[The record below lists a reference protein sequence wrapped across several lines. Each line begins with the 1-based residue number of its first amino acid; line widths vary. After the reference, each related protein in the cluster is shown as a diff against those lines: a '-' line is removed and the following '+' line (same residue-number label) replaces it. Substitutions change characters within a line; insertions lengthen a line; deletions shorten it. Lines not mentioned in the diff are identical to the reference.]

1 MYAQYSAGKQVVM
14 ATNGQLRAVLA
25 ILHADTDA
33 VEEQVWQRAMAGA
46 DSTGVEHAMLAGLL
60 YRVIGADLR
69 DSLATAPDVDSL
81 EDRARA
87 AGPSAVTVRGEDLY
101 GQAHFEAY
109 WLTDRIAELYGD
121 LDSVPPP
128 LAAAAYTAEV
138 TRTLLRIHRDLLENP
153 GTRGTHPA
161 WEGIIDQL
169 DRARALAQAATQ
181 TIPQRT
187 VGRPPTRQEFP
198 ATR

>member
-1 MYAQYSAGKQVVM
+1 M

-69 DSLATAPDVDSL
+69 DSLATAPDVGSL

-87 AGPSAVTVRGEDLY
+87 AGPSAVAVRGEDLY

-109 WLTDRIAELYGD
+109 WLTDRIAELYGEFD
-121 LDSVPPP
+121 AVPPP

-138 TRTLLRIHRDLLENP
+138 TRTLLRIHRDLLDSP
-153 GTRGTHPA
+153 GTRVAHPG
-161 WEGIIDQL
+161 WESILDQL
-169 DRARALAQAATQ
+169 DRACALARAAYAAAEPV
-181 TIPQRT
+181 PQRSA
-187 VGRPPTRQEFP
+187 GRPPTRQGFP
-198 ATR
+198 AAR

>member
-1 MYAQYSAGKQVVM
+1 M
-14 ATNGQLRAVLA
+14 ATNGQLRAALA

-46 DSTGVEHAMLAGLL
+46 DSSGVEHAMLAGLL

-69 DSLATAPDVDSL
+69 DSLASAPDVGSL

-87 AGPSAVTVRGEDLY
+87 AGPSEVSVRGEDLY

-121 LDSVPPP
+121 LDQVPPP

-138 TRTLLRIHRDLLENP
+138 TRTLLRIHRDLLEQPRSAASHP
-153 GTRGTHPA
+153 G
-161 WEGIIDQL
+161 WESILDQL
-169 DRARALAQAATQ
+169 DRARALARAAHAAAETV
-181 TIPQRT
+181 PQRNI
-187 VGRPPTRQEFP
+187 GRRPSRQEFP
-198 ATR
+198 AAR

>member
-1 MYAQYSAGKQVVM
+1 M
-14 ATNGQLRAVLA
+14 ATNGQLRAALA

-33 VEEQVWQRAMAGA
+33 VEEQVWQRTMTGV

-60 YRVIGADLR
+60 YRVVGAELR
-69 DSLATAPDVDSL
+69 DSLAGAPDVGSL

-109 WLTDRIAELYGD
+109 WLTDRIAELYGE
-121 LDSVPPP
+121 LDSAPPP

-138 TRTLLRIHRDLLENP
+138 TRTLLRIHRDLLEKP
-153 GTRGTHPA
+153 GTGAAHPG
-161 WEGIIDQL
+161 WESILDQL
-169 DRARALAQAATQ
+169 ERARALARAAHAAGE
-181 TIPQRT
+181 TIPQRNL
-187 VGRPPTRQEFP
+187 GRPPVFQEFP
-198 ATR
+198 AAR

>member
-1 MYAQYSAGKQVVM
+1 M
-14 ATNGQLRAVLA
+14 ATNGQLRAALA

-33 VEEQVWQRAMAGA
+33 VEEQVWQRAMGGA

-60 YRVIGADLR
+60 YRVVGADLR
-69 DSLATAPDVDSL
+69 DSLATAPDVGSL

-87 AGPSAVTVRGEDLY
+87 AGPSAVAVRGEDLY

-109 WLTDRIAELYGD
+109 WLTDRIAELYGE
-121 LDSVPPP
+121 LDAVPPP

-153 GTRGTHPA
+153 RTQVAHPG
-161 WEGIIDQL
+161 WESILDQL
-169 DRARALAQAATQ
+169 DRACALARAAFASAETV
-181 TIPQRT
+181 PQRN
-187 VGRPPTRQEFP
+187 VGRPPTRLEFP
-198 ATR
+198 SAR